1 VSEQVHTPLIDWAV
15 ATLALAGEQESGDL
29 HVVAPFDGGVLV
41 GVIDGLGHGPEAALA
56 ARSAGEALARRP
68 DEPVNTL
75 LERCH
80 ESLRGTRG
88 AVITLASF
96 SESRGIMA
104 WAGVG
109 NIEGTLLRADP
120 GEGRARESVMLV
132 GGVPGH
138 QLPTLR
144 ANELPVEPGDM
155 LVLATDGIRGG
166 YLDLIDAGDPPQQLA
181 DHLLADYGKGTDDA
195 LVLVARY
202 TGEAA

>member
-1 VSEQVHTPLIDWAV
+1 
-15 ATLALAGEQESGDL
+15 
-29 HVVAPFDGGVLV
+29 
-41 GVIDGLGHGPEAALA
+41 
-56 ARSAGEALARRP
+56 
-68 DEPVNTL
+68 
-75 LERCH
+75 
-80 ESLRGTRG
+80 
-88 AVITLASF
+88 
-96 SESRGIMA
+96 
-104 WAGVG
+104 
-109 NIEGTLLRADP
+109 
-120 GEGRARESVMLV
+120 MLV